1 MLCVAY
7 SSIEKP
13 HCPSIYYAKSDSWSG
28 GPPGIPARDY
38 HHTNTYWKTH
48 ILNVRNKANKKLG
61 FIKRNLHSCPER
73 IKAQAYISL
82 VRPTLEHAVCIMGP
96 LQKTLNRPARASSER
111 GCSFCHQDLL
121 NRGGLYLP
129 SIEQFTLSN
138 TTAQEANI
146 MAMHALQNT

>member
-28 GPPGIPARDY
+28 RPPGIPRDY
-38 HHTNTYWKTH
+38 HHRNTYWKTH
-48 ILNVRNKANKKLG
+48 ILNVKNKANKTLG
-61 FIKRNLHSCPER
+61 YIKRNLHCCPER

-96 LQKTLNRPARASSER
+96 LLKILNRPARASSET
-111 GCSFCHQDLL
+111 GCSFCDQDLL

-129 SIEQFTLSN
+129 SIKQFTLAN

-146 MAMHALQNT
+146 KAMHAPQNT